1 MRLWHGLRR
10 GWWSPGG
17 GEIISLFHG
26 GRTSVMKTY
35 IIEIDAHEA
44 YKKLGIDLRISPI
57 ADQCVQSLR
66 QHLIERINTD
76 LIITALADATKAGRS
91 RRSRKPSGK
100 PGEPNKEGHSHE
112 S

>member
-1 MRLWHGLRR
+1 
-10 GWWSPGG
+10 
-17 GEIISLFHG
+17 
-26 GRTSVMKTY
+26 MKTY

-66 QHLIERINTD
+66 QHLIERIDTD
-76 LIITALADATKAGRS
+76 LIITALADATKARRQ

-100 PGEPNKEGHSHE
+100 SGEPTKEGRSHE

>member
-1 MRLWHGLRR
+1 
-10 GWWSPGG
+10 
-17 GEIISLFHG
+17 
-26 GRTSVMKTY
+26 MKTY

-66 QHLIERINTD
+66 QQLIERINTD
-76 LIITALADATKAGRS
+76 LIITALADATKAHKP
-91 RRSRKPSGK
+91 RRSRKPSGIS
-100 PGEPNKEGHSHE
+100 GEPNKKDQSHE